1 MKTNRVIKIFLASS
15 EELEADRYRF
25 GNLIRKLDNIY
36 EKRGIRIELFEWEDY
51 DAAYNGMR
59 KQDEYNER
67 VRASDMFLALFH
79 KKAGKFTIEEFNIA
93 RKAFDEQASP
103 KIYTYIKDLEAGESE
118 SREPGRVQ
126 TTHARRAWGTIG
138 VDTATSTPCN
148 CILSYNYKW

>member
-79 KKAGKFTIEEFNIA
+79 KKSG
-93 RKAFDEQASP
+93 
-103 KIYTYIKDLEAGESE
+103 KIYHRG
-118 SREPGRVQ
+118 VQ
-126 TTHARRAWGTIG
+126 HRPKSVRRAGFSQDIH
-138 VDTATSTPCN
+138 
-148 CILSYNYKW
+148 LYKRPRSRRKRK

>member
-79 KKAGKFTIEEFNIA
+79 KKAGKKHKPI
-93 RKAFDEQASP
+93 R
-103 KIYTYIKDLEAGESE
+103 IYTVNSACLHKFNAI
-118 SREPGRVQ
+118 P
-126 TTHARRAWGTIG
+126 I
-138 VDTATSTPCN
+138 
-148 CILSYNYKW
+148 

>member
-103 KIYTYIKDLEAGESE
+103 KIYTYVKTSKQAKAKVGNWQSSNDSC
-118 SREPGRVQ
+118 SKS
-126 TTHARRAWGTIG
+126 WGTIG
-138 VDTATSTPCN
+138 VDTATSTPCS
-148 CILSYNYKW
+148 CILSYNCKW

>member
-79 KKAGKFTIEEFNIA
+79 KKAGKFT
-93 RKAFDEQASP
+93 KAKVGNWQSSNDSCS
-103 KIYTYIKDLEAGESE
+103 KS
-118 SREPGRVQ
+118 
-126 TTHARRAWGTIG
+126 WGTIG

-148 CILSYNYKW
+148 CILSYNCKW

>member
-67 VRASDMFLALFH
+67 LVF
-79 KKAGKFTIEEFNIA
+79 
-93 RKAFDEQASP
+93 
-103 KIYTYIKDLEAGESE
+103 
-118 SREPGRVQ
+118 
-126 TTHARRAWGTIG
+126 
-138 VDTATSTPCN
+138 
-148 CILSYNYKW
+148 

>member
-79 KKAGKFTIEEFNIA
+79 KKAGKFTIEESTLPEK
-93 RKAFDEQASP
+93 RSTSRLLP
-103 KIYTYIKDLEAGESE
+103 KYI
-118 SREPGRVQ
+118 P
-126 TTHARRAWGTIG
+126 I
-138 VDTATSTPCN
+138 
-148 CILSYNYKW
+148 

>member
-79 KKAGKFTIEEFNIA
+79 KKAGKFTIEEINIA
-93 RKAFDEQASP
+93 QSVAVGDGANDLPMIKAAGLGIAFHAKPKVNEQAEVT
-103 KIYTYIKDLEAGESE
+103 IRHADLM
-118 SREPGRVQ
+118 
-126 TTHARRAWGTIG
+126 G
-138 VDTATSTPCN
+138 VF
-148 CILSYNYKW
+148 CILSGSMNQK